1 MLLLSAVA
9 VFASCKKTQ
18 KSSGTQ
24 DEPKWMFEKLTVEKE
39 LFPNPQDTVKGN
51 GMNLSI
57 EFNYPSKFGNDSV
70 LKSIQSDFIL
80 AFAGESYTDKS
91 LEEAFEQYAK
101 SVEQEFVELGS
112 FAIDDGPDISS
123 YFKHIATTVSDTTD
137 IYITAR
143 TEITD
148 YTGGAHGSRNVFY
161 YNIDA
166 RDGNIFKENV
176 LFNEGSE
183 ERLIALLNKKI
194 EERNADSERRITILD
209 PDAVKP
215 NANFYFD
222 TGGLVYVYNQYEIAP
237 YSDGLIEVV
246 LPYEEIEGLVNPAY
260 EPVLASKRAMLTKAE
275 RD

>member
-1 MLLLSAVA
+1 MSAVVA
-9 VFASCKKTQ
+9 FASCKKTQ
-18 KSSGTQ
+18 KTGDATG
-24 DEPKWMFEKLTVEKE
+24 EPKWIFEKITVEKE
-39 LFPNPQDTVKGN
+39 LFPNPKDTVKGK
-51 GMNLSI
+51 GMDLSI

-70 LKSIQSDFIL
+70 LKSIQSDFII

-91 LEEAFEQYAK
+91 LEDAFEQYAK

-166 RDGNIFKENV
+166 RDGTIIKEDT

-183 ERLIALLNKKI
+183 GPLVALLNKKI
-194 EERNADSERRITILD
+194 EERNADPERRITILD

-215 NANFYFD
+215 NANFYF
-222 TGGLVYVYNQYEIAP
+222 GAEGLVYVYNQYEIAP
-237 YSDGLIEVV
+237 YSDGLIEVT
-246 LPYEEIEGLVNPAY
+246 LPYDDIAALVSPAY
-260 EPVLASKRAMLTKAE
+260 QAVIDLRSGAIAQT
-275 RD
+275 D